1 MSEISYE
8 TISSSEIFAPLLDF
22 LKNDPLDQIT
32 ISRIFQQQ
40 WNLFKIQT
48 EEADLECLKN
58 LLRKVENEDITN
70 DRKIHL
76 KLLQDDNKIRYSRK
90 ELMSL
95 VKVGLLRGKFEEQ
108 IDWKKI
114 ASNNISILREAI
126 KKENTPAHDHLFK
139 KISETNVD
147 DLTPDDP
154 LCNGTV
160 DLSSDK
166 FQLSESDYVAL
177 VKEKACIRMLSKD
190 NEIKNICSDFVAR
203 RNEVQKLKKFVLS
216 STETATHNQWV
227 EEVHERERIAKI
239 VTDVLLQ
246 EIRFNAFRKISRGA
260 ERQSIASKN
269 RKAQNNEGSRGD
281 KPDLM
286 IRSYHR
292 QRWEELVYFESGK
305 WNASD
310 KKIHDNHNKLV
321 QLCLDGYEEISKK
334 CKKDILYE
342 NYMGL
347 GVNIAGE
354 CLVIH
359 GLIRE
364 NGIKYYLP
372 IAKAKVP
379 LSMESV
385 NEIEEFVHALL
396 TLRNGVIVNLHCL
409 VNSFQT
415 RSRKVSERSSS
426 HDTGRL
432 NKKK

>member
-1 MSEISYE
+1 
-8 TISSSEIFAPLLDF
+8 
-22 LKNDPLDQIT
+22 N
-32 ISRIFQQQ
+32 
-40 WNLFKIQT
+40 
-48 EEADLECLKN
+48 
-58 LLRKVENEDITN
+58 ENI
-70 DRKIHL
+70 
-76 KLLQDDNKIRYSRK
+76 
-90 ELMSL
+90 
-95 VKVGLLRGKFEEQ
+95 
-108 IDWKKI
+108 
-114 ASNNISILREAI
+114 
-126 KKENTPAHDHLFK
+126 PAHDHIFK

-147 DLTPDDP
+147 DLTPDD
-154 LCNGTV
+154 LLSNGTV

-177 VKEKACIRMLSKD
+177 VKEKVCIRMLSKD

-246 EIRFNAFRKISRGA
+246 EIRFNALRKISRGSENFFMEIISHLIDATIYNLPA
-260 ERQSIASKN
+260 ECEIDVTRAEQQSIVSKN

-310 KKIHDNHNKLV
+310 KKIQDDYNKLV

-334 CKKDILYE
+334 CKKDILYK
-342 NYMGL
+342 NYIGL
-347 GVNIAGE
+347 GVNIA
-354 CLVIH
+354 
-359 GLIRE
+359 
-364 NGIKYYLP
+364 
-372 IAKAKVP
+372 AKVP
-379 LSMESV
+379 LSMKSV
-385 NEIEEFVHALL
+385 NEIEEFVYALL
-396 TLRNGVIVNLHCL
+396 TLQNGVIVNLYCL

-415 RSRKVSERSSS
+415 RSRKAKNAKLRQTIKENSDLETKILS
-426 HDTGRL
+426 
-432 NKKK
+432 